1 MSAKGTVP
9 EADLLRVPALRS
21 RSAKLAQLFVEWTS
35 QRPLTIIVAF
45 VILTFLSG
53 LYVVRHFSINTDVN
67 ALISADLPWRQREL
81 AYESAFPQSTQGIL
95 AVVDAP
101 TPELAGA
108 AATALADQLS
118 KHDGLFRSVE
128 EIGGGKFF
136 ESNGLLFLDM
146 PQLSGILTQLEGAS
160 PSLAILAADPSLRG
174 LIQAFSLSLGAAQM
188 GMFDSMPQTL
198 NQLADTVESVLAGRP
213 TNFSWKEFLQNEP
226 AKPGDRRRLIAIWP
240 KLDFSSL
247 EPGRQATAAIREAG
261 ERAKL
266 ESDFHARL
274 RLTGPVPIVDQEFS
288 TLQQGALLNG
298 IVTTALVLLI
308 LWLALRSFKIVL
320 AVSLTLGAGLA
331 ITAAVGLLVVGAFN
345 PISLAFAV
353 LCVGLGADFA
363 IQFSVRYRAERQ
375 ACGELRKAVALTSL
389 SVGLPLTLAAA
400 SAAAGFMSF
409 LPTDYIGMAE
419 LGLIAGLGMAIA
431 YLTSMLLLPALL
443 QTFDPPPEPHPLGYA
458 AMAPVDRFLGR
469 HRMAVVVATILVVA
483 AGLPL
488 LPHLRFD
495 FNPLD
500 LRSPNEEAMATYNE
514 LSRDP
519 LMNAN
524 LMEVLTAS
532 PDAAAE
538 VAKKLSLLPQVGQ
551 ARTLDSFIP
560 NDQPAKIAAIASTA
574 GRLDGVLNPS
584 TRPAPPTDADT
595 IEALKSGT
603 QNLLLLARQP
613 AKIAAIKRTADRLD
627 GVLNPAQRPAP
638 PTDADT
644 IEALKSGAQNL
655 LLLAD
660 AVPGPGGDAA
670 KRLAADLDK
679 LAAGPPTLRA
689 SMQTT
694 LIQPLATDLEALRH
708 TLRPEGVTRAT
719 LPAATRR
726 SWVSPDGRARVEL
739 APKAAQEFSA
749 AEFAR
754 AVMQAEPTATGPAIG
769 QLEWGATIIHAFV
782 VAGVCAFVSIA
793 VLLWIALRKISDVA
807 LTLVPLLVAAVV
819 TLEVCALL
827 DFPLNYANIIA
838 LPVLLGVG
846 VAFKIYYVMAW
857 RSGQSDFLQSPLT
870 RAVLFSA
877 LMTATAF
884 GSLSFSSHPGTA
896 SMGKLLALSL
906 ACTLASAAL
915 FQPAL
920 MGKPRGPDENV
931 RSRPAL

>member
-1 MSAKGTVP
+1 MAVNGTLP
-9 EADLLRVPALRS
+9 EADAPRGAASNSPLTT
-21 RSAKLAQLFVEWTS
+21 LARLFVGWTS
-35 QRPLTIIVAF
+35 YHPLKIIIAF
-45 VILTFLSG
+45 VILTAASG
-53 LYVVRHFSINTDVN
+53 VYVGRHFAIDTDVN

-118 KHDGLFRSVE
+118 QQNGLFRSIE
-128 EIGGGKFF
+128 ELGGGGFF
-136 ESNGLLFLDM
+136 EREALLFLDM
-146 PQLSGILTQLEGAS
+146 PDLNATLTQLEGAS

-198 NQLADTVESVLAGRP
+198 NTLADTVESVLAGRP
-213 TNFSWKEFLQNEP
+213 TSFSWKEFLQGDP

-240 KLDFSSL
+240 KLDFSTL
-247 EPGRQATAAIREAG
+247 EPGRQATAAIREAA
-261 ERAKL
+261 ERANL
-266 ESDFHARL
+266 ASDFQARL
-274 RLTGPVPIVDQEFS
+274 RLTGPVPIVDQEFAS
-288 TLQQGALLNG
+288 LQQGALMNG
-298 IVTTALVLLI
+298 VITAALVLVI
-308 LWLALRSFKIVL
+308 LWLALRSPKIVL

-331 ITAAVGLLVVGAFN
+331 ITAAVGLLIVGAFN

-363 IQFSVRYRAERQ
+363 IQFSVRYRSERHT
-375 ACGELRKAVALTSL
+375 CGELRKALALTGL
-389 SVGLPLTLAAA
+389 GVGAPLTLAAA

-409 LPTDYIGMAE
+409 LPTNYIGMAE
-419 LGLIAGLGMAIA
+419 LGLIAGCGMGIA
-431 YLTSMLLLPALL
+431 YLASMLLLPALL
-443 QTFDPPPEPHPLGYA
+443 QLFGPPAEPRPLGYV

-469 HRMAVVVATILVVA
+469 HRIAVVVATSLVVI

-488 LPHLRFD
+488 LPRLQFD

-500 LRSPNEEAMATYNE
+500 LRNPHGEAMATYSE
-514 LSRDP
+514 LSQDP

-524 LMEVLTAS
+524 VMEVLTAS
-532 PDAAAE
+532 PDAAAAA
-538 VAKKLSLLPQVGQ
+538 AKKLSVLPEVGQ
-551 ARTLDSFIP
+551 ARTIDTFVP
-560 NDQPAKIAAIASTA
+560 DGQPGKIAAIRSAA
-574 GRLDGVLNPS
+574 AKLDAVLNPS
-584 TRPAPPTDADT
+584 
-595 IEALKSGT
+595 
-603 QNLLLLARQP
+603 
-613 AKIAAIKRTADRLD
+613 
-627 GVLNPAQRPAP
+627 QRPAP
-638 PTDADT
+638 PTDADN
-644 IEALKSGAQNL
+644 IAALKSGAQNL

-670 KRLAADLDK
+670 KRLSADLDK
-679 LAAGPPTLRA
+679 LATGPPSVRE
-689 SMQTT
+689 SMQTVLT
-694 LIQPLATDLEALRH
+694 RPLVMDLEALRH
-708 TLRPEGVTRAT
+708 ALRPESVTRAT
-719 LPAATRR
+719 LPEAIRR

-739 APKAAQEFSA
+739 VPKTGVSTR
-749 AEFAR
+749 EFAQ
-754 AVMQAEPTATGPAIG
+754 AVMKAEPTATGPAIG
-769 QLEWGATIIHAFV
+769 QLEWGTTIIHAFV
-782 VAGVCAFVSIA
+782 VAGACALVSIA
-793 VLLWIALRKISDVA
+793 VLLWIALRRASDVL
-807 LTLVPLLVAAVV
+807 LTLVPLLVAALV
-819 TLEVCALL
+819 TLELCALL
-827 DFPLNYANIIA
+827 NFPLNYANIIA

-877 LMTATAF
+877 LMTAVAF

-920 MGKPRGPDENV
+920 MGKPRRPDEN
-931 RSRPAL
+931 S

>member
-1 MSAKGTVP
+1 MSAKGTLP
-9 EADLLRVPALRS
+9 DAASLRGPAPSS
-21 RSAKLAQLFVEWTS
+21 RSAKLAQLFVGWTS
-35 QRPLTIIVAF
+35 RHPLQIIIAF
-45 VILTFLSG
+45 VLLTAFSG

-81 AYESAFPQSTQGIL
+81 AYEAAFPESTQGIL
-95 AVVDAP
+95 AVVDAA

-108 AATALADQLS
+108 AATALADELS
-118 KHDGLFRSVE
+118 QQDGLFRSIE
-128 EIGGGKFF
+128 ELGGGSFF
-136 ESNGLLFLDM
+136 EREALLFLDM
-146 PQLSGILTQLEGAS
+146 PDLTATLTQLEGAS

-198 NQLADTVESVLAGRP
+198 NQLADTVESALAGRP
-213 TNFSWKEFLQNEP
+213 TSFSWKEFLNSER

-240 KLDFSSL
+240 KLDFSTL

-261 ERAKL
+261 ERANL
-266 ESDFHARL
+266 ASDFHARL
-274 RLTGPVPIVDQEFS
+274 RLTGPVPIVDQEFA

-298 IVTTALVLLI
+298 VITAALVLLI

-331 ITAAVGLLVVGAFN
+331 ITAAIGLLIVGAFN

-363 IQFSVRYRAERQ
+363 IQFSVRYRAERHT
-375 ACGELRKAVALTSL
+375 CRELRKALALTGL

-409 LPTDYIGMAE
+409 LPTHYIGMAE
-419 LGLIAGLGMAIA
+419 LGVIAGCGMGVA
-431 YLTSMLLLPALL
+431 YLASMLLLPALL
-443 QTFDPPPEPHPLGYA
+443 QIFGPPAEPHPLGFV

-469 HRMAVVVATILVVA
+469 HRIAVVVTTILVVM
-483 AGLPL
+483 AGVPL

-500 LRSPNEEAMATYNE
+500 LRNPNEEAMATYSE
-514 LSRDP
+514 LSQDP

-532 PDAAAE
+532 PDAAAD
-538 VAKKLSLLPQVGQ
+538 VAKRLSALPQVGQ
-551 ARTLDSFIP
+551 ARTIDVFVP
-560 NDQPAKIAAIASTA
+560 EGQA
-574 GRLDGVLNPS
+574 G
-584 TRPAPPTDADT
+584 
-595 IEALKSGT
+595 
-603 QNLLLLARQP
+603 
-613 AKIAAIKRTADRLD
+613 KIAAIKSAADRLD
-627 GVLNPAQRPAP
+627 GVLNPSQRPAP
-638 PTDADT
+638 PSDADN
-644 IEALKSGAQNL
+644 IAALKSGAENL
-655 LLLAD
+655 LLLAR
-660 AVPGPGGDAA
+660 AVPGPDGDAA
-670 KRLAADLDK
+670 RRLSVDLDK
-679 LAAGPPTLRA
+679 LATGPPTVRA
-689 SMQTT
+689 SMQTVLT
-694 LIQPLATDLEALRH
+694 RPLVMDLEALRH
-708 TLRPEGVTRAT
+708 ALRPQTVSRAT
-719 LPAATRR
+719 LPEAIRR

-739 APKAAQEFSA
+739 VPRAGHEFSA
-749 AEFAR
+749 REFAR
-754 AVMQAEPTATGPAIG
+754 AVMQAEHTATGPAIG
-769 QLEWGATIIHAFV
+769 ELEWGATIIHAFV
-782 VAGVCAFVSIA
+782 LAGACALVSIA
-793 VLLWIALRKISDVA
+793 VLLWIALRRVSDVL
-807 LTLVPLLVAAVV
+807 LTLVPLLVAALV
-819 TLEVCALL
+819 TLELCALL
-827 DFPLNYANIIA
+827 NFPLNYANIIA

-884 GSLSFSSHPGTA
+884 GSLSFSGHPGTA

-920 MGKPRGPDENV
+920 MGQPRRPD
-931 RSRPAL
+931 

>member
-1 MSAKGTVP
+1 MSAKGTAP
-9 EADLLRVPALRS
+9 EVDLLRVPVPRS

-35 QRPLTIIVAF
+35 QHPLKVIVAF
-45 VILTFLSG
+45 VILTALSG

-108 AATALADQLS
+108 AATALAEQLS
-118 KHDGLFRSVE
+118 KSDGLFRSVE
-128 EIGGGKFF
+128 ELGGGRFF
-136 ESNGLLFLDM
+136 GSNGLLFLDM
-146 PQLSGILTQLEGAS
+146 RELTGILTQLEGAS
-160 PSLAILAADPSLRG
+160 PSLAILAADSSLRG

-188 GMFDSMPQTL
+188 GMFESMPQTL

-213 TNFSWKEFLQNEP
+213 TNFSWKEFLQDEP

-247 EPGRQATAAIREAG
+247 EPGRQATVAIREAG

-266 ESDFHARL
+266 ESDFRARL

-443 QTFDPPPEPHPLGYA
+443 QTFDPPPEPHPLGYS
-458 AMAPVDRFLGR
+458 AMAPVDQFLGR

-500 LRSPNEEAMATYNE
+500 LRSPNEEAMSTFKE
-514 LSRDP
+514 LSQDP

-532 PDAAAE
+532 PGAAAD
-538 VAKKLSLLPQVGQ
+538 VAKRLSALPQVGQ
-551 ARTLDSFIP
+551 ARTIDTFVP
-560 NDQPAKIAAIASTA
+560 EGQAGKIAA
-574 GRLDGVLNPS
+574 V
-584 TRPAPPTDADT
+584 
-595 IEALKSGT
+595 KS
-603 QNLLLLARQP
+603 
-613 AKIAAIKRTADRLD
+613 TADRTRWRLEP
-627 GVLNPAQRPAP
+627 GPAP
-638 PTDADT
+638 
-644 IEALKSGAQNL
+644 GAANRRGQH
-655 LLLAD
+655 
-660 AVPGPGGDAA
+660 
-670 KRLAADLDK
+670 R
-679 LAAGPPTLRA
+679 
-689 SMQTT
+689 S
-694 LIQPLATDLEALRH
+694 
-708 TLRPEGVTRAT
+708 PEERDPKPVI
-719 LPAATRR
+719 
-726 SWVSPDGRARVEL
+726 VS
-739 APKAAQEFSA
+739 
-749 AEFAR
+749 
-754 AVMQAEPTATGPAIG
+754 
-769 QLEWGATIIHAFV
+769 
-782 VAGVCAFVSIA
+782 
-793 VLLWIALRKISDVA
+793 
-807 LTLVPLLVAAVV
+807 
-819 TLEVCALL
+819 
-827 DFPLNYANIIA
+827 
-838 LPVLLGVG
+838 
-846 VAFKIYYVMAW
+846 
-857 RSGQSDFLQSPLT
+857 
-870 RAVLFSA
+870 
-877 LMTATAF
+877 
-884 GSLSFSSHPGTA
+884 
-896 SMGKLLALSL
+896 
-906 ACTLASAAL
+906 
-915 FQPAL
+915 
-920 MGKPRGPDENV
+920 
-931 RSRPAL
+931 

>member
-1 MSAKGTVP
+1 MFARGAA
-9 EADLLRVPALRS
+9 EADPLRGRAPGS
-21 RSAKLAQLFVEWTS
+21 RSAKLAQLCIEWTS
-35 QRPLTIIVAF
+35 QHPLKVIVAF
-45 VILTFLSG
+45 VILTFASG

-81 AYESAFPQSTQGIL
+81 AYEAAFPQSTQGIL

-108 AATALADQLS
+108 AATALANQLS
-118 KHDGLFRSVE
+118 RNDGLFRSVE

-136 ESNGLLFLDM
+136 EGNGLLFLDM
-146 PQLSGILTQLEGAS
+146 PQLTGILAQLEGAS

-188 GMFDSMPQTL
+188 GMFESMPQTL
-198 NQLADTVESVLAGRP
+198 NQLADTLESVLAGRP
-213 TNFSWKEFLQNEP
+213 TSFSWREFLATEP

-266 ESDFHARL
+266 QSDFHARL

-298 IVTTALVLLI
+298 IVTTVLVLLI

-375 ACGELRKAVALTSL
+375 ACGELRKAVAMTSL

-431 YLTSMLLLPALL
+431 YLTSMVLLPALL
-443 QTFDPPPEPHPLGYA
+443 QTFNPPAEPHPLGYA
-458 AMAPVDRFLGR
+458 AMGPVDRFLGR

-500 LRSPNEEAMATYNE
+500 LRSPKEEAMATYRE
-514 LSRDP
+514 LSQDP

-538 VAKKLSLLPQVGQ
+538 VAKRLSALPQVGQ
-551 ARTLDSFIP
+551 ARTIDTFVP
-560 NDQPAKIAAIASTA
+560 EDQPAKIAAIKSTA
-574 GRLDGVLNPS
+574 DKLDGVLNP
-584 TRPAPPTDADT
+584 TKRPAPPTDADT

-603 QNLLLLARQP
+603 
-613 AKIAAIKRTADRLD
+613 
-627 GVLNPAQRPAP
+627 
-638 PTDADT
+638 
-644 IEALKSGAQNL
+644 QNL

-679 LAAGPPTLRA
+679 LGAAALAVRA
-689 SMQTT
+689 SMQAV
-694 LIQPLATDLEALRH
+694 LIQPLAADLENLRH
-708 TLRPEGVTRAT
+708 ALRPEGVTRST
-719 LPAATRR
+719 LPEAIRR
-726 SWVSPDGRARVEL
+726 SWVNADGRARVEL
-739 APKAAQEFSA
+739 VPKSGEVFSA

-754 AVMQAEPTATGPAIG
+754 AVMRAEPEATGPAIG

-782 VAGVCAFVSIA
+782 LAGVCAFVSIA
-793 VLLWIALRKISDVA
+793 VLLWIALRKLSDVA

-819 TLEVCALL
+819 TLEICALL

-884 GSLSFSSHPGTA
+884 GSLSFSGHPGTA

-920 MGKPRGPDENV
+920 MGKPRSPDDNV
-931 RSRPAL
+931 WSGAPQ

>member
-1 MSAKGTVP
+1 MSAKGTLP
-9 EADLLRVPALRS
+9 EPDSLRGPMPTSPL
-21 RSAKLAQLFVEWTS
+21 AKLARLFVGWTS
-35 QRPLTIIVAF
+35 HHPLKIIIAFIILAAISGVYVA
-45 VILTFLSG
+45 
-53 LYVVRHFSINTDVN
+53 RHFSIDTDVN

-118 KHDGLFRSVE
+118 QHDGLFRSVE
-128 EIGGGKFF
+128 ELGGGRFF
-136 ESNGLLFLDM
+136 EREALLFLDM
-146 PQLSGILTQLEGAS
+146 PNLTATLSQLEGAS

-188 GMFDSMPQTL
+188 GMFDGMPQTL

-213 TNFSWKEFLQNEP
+213 TSFSWKEFLNSEP

-240 KLDFSSL
+240 KLDFSAL

-261 ERAKL
+261 ERANL
-266 ESDFHARL
+266 ASDFHARL
-274 RLTGPVPIVDQEFS
+274 RLTGPVPIVDQEFA
-288 TLQQGALLNG
+288 TLRQGALLNG
-298 IVTTALVLLI
+298 VITAALVLVI

-320 AVSLTLGAGLA
+320 AVSLTLAAGLA
-331 ITAAVGLLVVGAFN
+331 ITAAIGLLIVGAFN

-363 IQFSVRYRAERQ
+363 IQFSVRYRAERR
-375 ACGELRKAVALTSL
+375 ACGELRRALALTGL
-389 SVGLPLTLAAA
+389 GVGPPLTLAAA

-409 LPTDYIGMAE
+409 LPTHYIGMAE
-419 LGLIAGLGMAIA
+419 LGVIAGCGMGVA
-431 YLTSMLLLPALL
+431 YLAGMLLLPALL
-443 QTFDPPPEPHPLGYA
+443 QIFGPPAEPRPLGFV

-469 HRMAVVVATILVVA
+469 HRIAVVVSTILVVM
-483 AGLPL
+483 AGVPL

-500 LRSPNEEAMATYNE
+500 LRNPNEEATATYSE
-514 LSRDP
+514 LSQDP
-519 LMNAN
+519 LVNAN
-524 LMEVLTAS
+524 VMEVLAAS
-532 PDAAAE
+532 PAAAAAA
-538 VAKKLSLLPQVGQ
+538 AKKLSMLPEVGQ
-551 ARTLDSFIP
+551 ARTIDSFVP
-560 NDQPAKIAAIASTA
+560 NGQGDKIAAIQSAA
-574 GRLDGVLNPS
+574 DRLDVVVNPS
-584 TRPAPPTDADT
+584 QRPAPPSDADN
-595 IEALKSGT
+595 IAALKSGAE
-603 QNLLLLARQP
+603 NLLLLA
-613 AKIAAIKRTADRLD
+613 K
-627 GVLNPAQRPAP
+627 
-638 PTDADT
+638 
-644 IEALKSGAQNL
+644 AL
-655 LLLAD
+655 
-660 AVPGPGGDAA
+660 PGPGGDAA
-670 KRLAADLDK
+670 RRLSVDLDK
-679 LAAGPPTLRA
+679 LATGPPTVRA
-689 SMQTT
+689 SMQTVLT
-694 LIQPLATDLEALRH
+694 RPLVMDLEALRH
-708 TLRPEGVTRAT
+708 ALRPQTVSRAT
-719 LPAATRR
+719 LPEAIRR

-739 APKAAQEFSA
+739 VPRAGHAFSA
-749 AEFAR
+749 REFAQ

-769 QLEWGATIIHAFV
+769 ELEWGATIIHAFV
-782 VAGVCAFVSIA
+782 LAGACALVSIA
-793 VLLWIALRKISDVA
+793 VLLWITLRRVSDVL
-807 LTLVPLLVAAVV
+807 LTLVPLLVAALV
-819 TLEVCALL
+819 TLELCALL
-827 DFPLNYANIIA
+827 NFPLNYANIIA

-920 MGKPRGPDENV
+920 MGQPRRPD
-931 RSRPAL
+931 

>member
-1 MSAKGTVP
+1 
-9 EADLLRVPALRS
+9 
-21 RSAKLAQLFVEWTS
+21 
-35 QRPLTIIVAF
+35 
-45 VILTFLSG
+45 
-53 LYVVRHFSINTDVN
+53 
-67 ALISADLPWRQREL
+67 
-81 AYESAFPQSTQGIL
+81 
-95 AVVDAP
+95 
-101 TPELAGA
+101 
-108 AATALADQLS
+108 
-118 KHDGLFRSVE
+118 
-128 EIGGGKFF
+128 
-136 ESNGLLFLDM
+136 
-146 PQLSGILTQLEGAS
+146 
-160 PSLAILAADPSLRG
+160 LAADPSLRG

-188 GMFDSMPQTL
+188 GMFESMPQTL
-198 NQLADTVESVLAGRP
+198 TELADTVESVLAGRP
-213 TNFSWKEFLQNEP
+213 TSFSWKEFLNSEP

-261 ERAKL
+261 ERANL
-266 ESDFHARL
+266 ESDFRARL
-274 RLTGPVPIVDQEFS
+274 RLTGPVPIVDQEFA

-363 IQFSVRYRAERQ
+363 IQFSVRYRAERR
-375 ACGELRKAVALTSL
+375 ACGELRKALTL
-389 SVGLPLTLAAA
+389 TGRGVGPPLTLAAA

-443 QTFDPPPEPHPLGYA
+443 QILNPPAEPHPLGYA

-469 HRMAVVVATILVVA
+469 HRIAVVVATTLVVA

-488 LPHLRFD
+488 LLHLRFD

-500 LRSPNEEAMATYNE
+500 LRSPKGEAMATYSE
-514 LSRDP
+514 LSQDP

-532 PDAAAE
+532 PDAAAD

-551 ARTLDSFIP
+551 ARTIDTFVP
-560 NDQPAKIAAIASTA
+560 EGQA
-574 GRLDGVLNPS
+574 G
-584 TRPAPPTDADT
+584 
-595 IEALKSGT
+595 
-603 QNLLLLARQP
+603 
-613 AKIAAIKRTADRLD
+613 KIAAIKSAAYRLD

-644 IEALKSGAQNL
+644 IEALKSGGQNL

-670 KRLAADLDK
+670 KRLSADLDK
-679 LAAGPPTLRA
+679 LAAAPPTVRA
-689 SMQTT
+689 LMQTT

-708 TLRPEGVTRAT
+708 ALRPEGVSRAT
-719 LPAATRR
+719 LPEAVRR
-726 SWVSPDGRARVEL
+726 SWVNPDGRARVEL
-739 APKAAQEFSA
+739 VPKAGPEFSA

-769 QLEWGATIIHAFV
+769 QLEWGATIIRAFV
-782 VAGVCAFVSIA
+782 LAGVCAFVSIA
-793 VLLWIALRKISDVA
+793 VLLWIALRRVSDVL

-884 GSLSFSSHPGTA
+884 GSLSFSRHPGTA

-920 MGKPRGPDENV
+920 MGKPRRSQEN
-931 RSRPAL
+931 A